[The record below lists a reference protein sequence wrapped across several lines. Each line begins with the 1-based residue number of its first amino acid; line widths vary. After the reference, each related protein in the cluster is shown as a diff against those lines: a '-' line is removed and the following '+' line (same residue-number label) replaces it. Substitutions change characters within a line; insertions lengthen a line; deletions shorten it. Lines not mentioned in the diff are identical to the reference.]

1 MTRRAPG
8 WSWPRWPES
17 ASTTSADADH
27 RAGTAWSPA
36 LTAASPL
43 ALPAACGRER
53 GEGLTRI
60 VPFGMLTEQQLAVL
74 RSEPGSNRVAKA
86 MALTGVTQVTV
97 AKALGLTQPY
107 VSDVARGRYRTITVE
122 YRRERLEVRRLLRLP
137 YRGSVPVTPPTVGLN
152 EVGPLRCPLPGRL
165 ESHDADPGLDRR
177 DRPRETRWDRTRER
191 LCRRRPRVRSLTE
204 RRGCMVWRSMQ
215 GAVAA
220 AVVVL
225 RPASA

>member
-17 ASTTSADADH
+17 ASTTSADADL

-60 VPFGMLTEQQLAVL
+60 VLFGMLTEQQLAVL

-107 VSDVARGRYRTITVE
+107 VSDVARGRYRTFTVE
-122 YRRERLEVRRLLRLP
+122 NAWKFAAYFGCRIEDLFP
-137 YRGSVPVTPPTVGLN
+137 
-152 EVGPLRCPLPGRL
+152 CP
-165 ESHDADPGLDRR
+165 
-177 DRPRETRWDRTRER
+177 
-191 LCRRRPRVRSLTE
+191 RRPSD
-204 RRGCMVWRSMQ
+204 
-215 GAVAA
+215 
-220 AVVVL
+220 
-225 RPASA
+225 